1 MAKSKN
7 LNSGIL
13 SDDVKRGRGSGT
25 GETVSLKREAFNR
38 KQFDD
43 TVNTEFTELGQS
55 NIEKDLSFFDPSL
68 ATVEDFFTIYNTLF
82 YQIPKGTGAENEVN
96 THVFLIKESTNYTQ
110 YEAQQEEISALQDE
124 IDQLREQNV
133 QLVQDLT
140 NTINALTNSI
150 GNIDG

>member
-1 MAKSKN
+1 MAKKDLKLGES
-7 LNSGIL
+7 SI
-13 SDDVKRGRGSGT
+13 SVKRGRGSGT
-25 GETVSLKREAFNR
+25 GETVDLKREAFNR

-43 TVNTEFTELGQS
+43 TINTQFTELGQS
-55 NIEKDLSFFDPSL
+55 NIERDLSFFDPSL
-68 ATVEDFFTIYNTLF
+68 ATKEDFFTIYNTLF